1 MPPRTSAGQTGKIQ
15 QIDLVPGRAQK
26 GFQTAFLAEDNRQK
40 RVVAFRCNGP
50 TKSVTITC
58 TSKTGN
64 ADWPAQQA
72 GRFGRW
78 HTGHNIP
85 TPRAA
90 SNTTIASEIKP
101 WVIIPSF
108 ADRDR
113 TAVSVGENAVLVLK
127 ARKR

>member
-1 MPPRTSAGQTGKIQ
+1 MYLEIGEKQKKVPRSIERLSDGVLSRGQSLKARRRLHVQ
-15 QIDLVPGRAQK
+15 WFNEVCHDCLH
-26 GFQTAFLAEDNRQK
+26 
-40 RVVAFRCNGP
+40 
-50 TKSVTITC
+50 

-72 GRFGRW
+72 GRFDRW
-78 HTGHNIP
+78 HLGHKIP

>member
-1 MPPRTSAGQTGKIQ
+1 M
-15 QIDLVPGRAQK
+15 
-26 GFQTAFLAEDNRQK
+26 AFLAEDIVQAGRRLQVQWFNE
-40 RVVAFRCNGP
+40 VCHDYLAL
-50 TKSVTITC
+50 
-58 TSKTGN
+58 KTGN

-72 GRFGRW
+72 GRFDRW
-78 HTGHNIP
+78 HTDHNIP

>member
-1 MPPRTSAGQTGKIQ
+1 M
-15 QIDLVPGRAQK
+15 
-26 GFQTAFLAEDNRQK
+26 AFLAEDNRQK
-40 RVVAFRCNGP
+40 RVVAFRCNGS

-72 GRFGRW
+72 GRFDRW
-78 HTGHNIP
+78 HTDHNIP

>member
-1 MPPRTSAGQTGKIQ
+1 MYIEMGGKQKKVPRSIERLSDGILSRGQSPKAGRRLQVQWFNEVCHDYLHIE
-15 QIDLVPGRAQK
+15 A
-26 GFQTAFLAEDNRQK
+26 
-40 RVVAFRCNGP
+40 
-50 TKSVTITC
+50 
-58 TSKTGN
+58 GN

-72 GRFGRW
+72 GRFDRW
-78 HTGHNIP
+78 HTDHNIP